1 MPSRFE
7 LQVYY
12 RVDEDSSEC
21 TDGVSGNE
29 MVADVNAKQ
38 ESPVADVVAEQV
50 SHVADLVALAE
61 EVSPVADLVAEE
73 VSPEPTSNEGEPGS
87 IEKEDLEEEVEEMT
101 SDDKE
106 QPQLIP

>member
-12 RVDEDSSEC
+12 RVDEDSSEY

-50 SHVADLVALAE
+50 SPVADLVALAE

-73 VSPEPTSNEGEPGS
+73 VSPEPTSDEGEPGS
-87 IEKEDLEEEVEEMT
+87 IEKEDSEEEVEEMT